1 MHSFTPEN
9 TLDKGMSTQ
18 SQLSM
23 VSLLQITV
31 SAVNINYCDLGMMLV
46 FQTDTFALELL
57 LKENMEKKNLIC
69 CKHSYIV
76 LFKKSYLLQVVP
88 QRRGTFP

>member
-1 MHSFTPEN
+1 
-9 TLDKGMSTQ
+9 MSTQ

-46 FQTDTFALELL
+46 FQTDTFSLELL
-57 LKENMEKKNLIC
+57 LKENMEKKILSAVNTATLCFLKNHIY
-69 CKHSYIV
+69 CKWFLKGEG
-76 LFKKSYLLQVVP
+76 LFLNEGDSAGALC
-88 QRRGTFP
+88 